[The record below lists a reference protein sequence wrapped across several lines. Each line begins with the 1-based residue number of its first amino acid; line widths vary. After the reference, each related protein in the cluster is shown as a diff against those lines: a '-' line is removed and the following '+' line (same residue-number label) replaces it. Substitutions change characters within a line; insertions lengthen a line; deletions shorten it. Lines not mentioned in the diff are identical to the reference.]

1 MSKFDPKEW
10 QGTICGEYRLSM
22 LLGQGRA
29 GGVFIAENVKTH
41 ELAAL
46 KIYSPGRYAEAAQA
60 IARERE
66 SLHHPS
72 IVPQLASGS
81 IRDGYFYTVQEYAAY
96 KQIGGRNDH
105 DCLNLEEFLNQS
117 PGFLEEDAIADLLT
131 QLTDALTY
139 AHSAA
144 DLPYGGINP
153 HGIMIVEGSGTNAGR
168 PLIRLTDIG
177 LPAVRTSSE
186 PDDAYISPE
195 EIQGTPTV
203 QSDIFAMGAICHLML
218 TGAPPQG
225 EIAALPNMRN
235 DIAPG
240 WEGLIFKSLSYNLNE
255 RYANYQEFL
264 RAITHVDDIPPV
276 VREEKNTNIW
286 FYLSC
291 LICVLL
297 VLGFAFKDQLRDRFP
312 FLEKVFPSNIIKPL
326 PPENK
331 KEEKPKTVKP
341 TEAVAKEQPTNS
353 APLQPAE
360 TKPKTDDFS
369 DIGSLKLVSDP
380 PKEEEKKGDD
390 LLTIADA
397 ALSGM
402 TKEKEEAEKA
412 AKEAAEKLA
421 AEKAAAEKA
430 AKEAAEKAAKEA
442 AEKLAAEKAAAE
454 KAAKEEAEK
463 LAAQKAEVEKAAKEA
478 AKEAV
483 ENLASK
489 VDEAVLGKTE
499 EAPAEY
505 TVKKGDS
512 LWAIARNYKLKVE
525 DIQKWNGMSDSSL
538 KPGMVLKL
546 KEPVESAPAEVVETT
561 ESSEASGEENYTVQN
576 GDTYYSL
583 GKKFGLSADKL
594 KELNGGQELKAGQVI
609 KVRE

>member
-96 KQIGGRNDH
+96 KQVGGRNDH
-105 DCLNLEEFLNQS
+105 DCLNLEEYLNQS
-117 PGFLEEDAIADLLT
+117 PGFLEEDVIADLLT

-240 WEGLIFKSLSYNLNE
+240 WEGLIFKSLSFNLNE

-331 KEEKPKTVKP
+331 NEEKPKTVKP
-341 TEAVAKEQPTNS
+341 TEAVAKEQPTNT
-353 APLQPAE
+353 APAKPAE
-360 TKPKTDDFS
+360 TKTKADDFS
-369 DIGSLKLVSDP
+369 DLGSLKLVSDP

-430 AKEAAEKAAKEA
+430 A
-442 AEKLAAEKAAAE
+442 AEKLAAEKAAI
-454 KAAKEEAEK
+454 EEAEK
-463 LAAQKAEVEKAAKEA
+463 LAAQKAQVEQAAKEA
-478 AKEAV
+478 AKAAV

-538 KPGMVLKL
+538 KPGMILKL
-546 KEPVESAPAEVVETT
+546 KEPVESAPAEAVETT